1 MASISKLPPPP
12 SSPLCFLLAVLL
24 LAVSASTA
32 LSLHLRTLG
41 VNPVRGN
48 GGRGSRSGSG
58 DDVHDLLPQYGFPK
72 GILPDNVA
80 SYSLSDD
87 GAVEIRLRGPC
98 YVQFDKLVYYDRK
111 ITGKLSYGSVSSVSG
126 IQVKKLFVW
135 LPVTGMKSD
144 AGSGMIEFYVGALS
158 EKLPAEEF
166 EAVPACKSN
175 ACDENPKAASM

>member
-1 MASISKLPPPP
+1 MASISKLPPS
-12 SSPLCFLLAVLL
+12 SSPLFFVLL
-24 LAVSASTA
+24 LAVSASAA

-41 VNPVRGN
+41 VNPGGGGN
-48 GGRGSRSGSG
+48 GGGGRSG
-58 DDVHDLLPQYGFPK
+58 DDVHDLLPRYGFPK

-87 GAVEIRLRGPC
+87 GAIEIRLRGPC
-98 YVQFDKLVYYDRK
+98 YVQFDQLVYYDRK

-126 IQVKKLFVW
+126 IQAKKLFVW

-144 AGSGMIEFYVGALS
+144 SGSGMIEFYVGALS

-166 EAVPACKSN
+166 EAVPACRSN